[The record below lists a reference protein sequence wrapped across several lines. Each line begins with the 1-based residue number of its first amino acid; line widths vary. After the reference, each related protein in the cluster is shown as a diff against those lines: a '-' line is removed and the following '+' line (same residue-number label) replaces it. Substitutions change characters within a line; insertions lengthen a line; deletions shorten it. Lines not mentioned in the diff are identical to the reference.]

1 MKVLLSRLRRTVRSH
16 RRLLA
21 ALLTGLAVWA
31 GLTAVRPPGPATVPV
46 LVTARALPGGT
57 VLAAGDLVLRDLPA
71 DAVPD
76 EHLDEPGQA
85 VGRPLTVPLP
95 AGSPL
100 VPSSVVPKASLA
112 APGLTVLPVTLTA
125 TAAGLVEVGDRID
138 LLAADSEGV
147 ATVLA
152 VRARVVAVLSV
163 SGDSSPLSP
172 ARPGNPVV
180 LVELRPE
187 TVSKVAAAANA
198 GPLAFGLR

>member
-1 MKVLLSRLRRTVRSH
+1 M
-16 RRLLA
+16 
-21 ALLTGLAVWA
+21 
-31 GLTAVRPPGPATVPV
+31 
-46 LVTARALPGGT
+46 
-57 VLAAGDLVLRDLPA
+57 
-71 DAVPD
+71 
-76 EHLDEPGQA
+76 
-85 VGRPLTVPLP
+85 
-95 AGSPL
+95 
-100 VPSSVVPKASLA
+100 PSSVVSKASLA
-112 APGLTVLPVTLTA
+112 TPGLTVLPVTLTA